1 MIKIACDIIKDLL
14 PLYVDD
20 VCSEKTKDL
29 IEEHLAGCEECQKY
43 YEALQDN
50 LPEITESASYD
61 SWSNFEQEKAFI
73 LKVSKKIQKKM
84 TLNRVVTG
92 FLCLLLVLCLIAST
106 SSLTTNPLQF
116 IPFFDQRLA
125 VEDISVTEIYELE
138 NGNIYFTLWG
148 EEDITWSYMS
158 SLEYDEYL
166 EEETEYFASAQI
178 TRSTW
183 WDKYVRHMGTSLHSI
198 SFIYQTEQIKH
209 HTLEDEQPHDIS
221 SIYYIGKGDE
231 RLTIWE
237 KGQELDKAPE
247 EIERK
252 VSEGRMY
259 SDYDRQGFA
268 LYNWDETQNI
278 Y

>member
-1 MIKIACDIIKDLL
+1 MNKIACDVIKDLL

-43 YEALQDN
+43 YEALQEN
-50 LPEITESASYD
+50 TPEITESSSYD

-73 LKVSKKIQKKM
+73 QKINKKIQKKI
-84 TLNRVVTG
+84 TFNGIVIG
-92 FLCLLLVLCLIAST
+92 FLCFLLVMCLIAST

-116 IPFFDQRLA
+116 IPFFDQRLDVA
-125 VEDISVTEIYELE
+125 DVSVTEIYELE
-138 NGNIYFTLWG
+138 NGDIYFSLWG
-148 EEDITWSYMS
+148 DEDITWSYMTA
-158 SLEYDEYL
+158 LDYDEYL
-166 EEETEYFASAQI
+166 EAETEYFASAQL
-178 TRSTW
+178 TKSTW
-183 WDKYVRHMGTSLHSI
+183 WDKYVRHIGTSLHSV
-198 SFIYQTEQIKH
+198 SFIYQVEQIEH
-209 HTLEDEQPHDIS
+209 HTREDEGPLDIS

-237 KGQELDKAPE
+237 EGQKLEKAPE

-252 VSEGRMY
+252 VADGRMY

-268 LYNWDETQNI
+268 LYNWDLEQSQ

>member
-1 MIKIACDIIKDLL
+1 MNKIACDVIKDLL

-43 YEALQDN
+43 YEALQEN
-50 LPEITESASYD
+50 TPEIAESSSYD

-73 LKVSKKIQKKM
+73 QKINKKIQKKI
-84 TLNRVVTG
+84 TFNGIVIG
-92 FLCLLLVLCLIAST
+92 FLCFLLVMCLIAST

-138 NGNIYFTLWG
+138 NGDIYFTLWSD
-148 EEDITWSYMS
+148 EKINWSYMS
-158 SLEYDEYL
+158 ALNYDEYL
-166 EEETEYFASAQI
+166 KEDTEYFASAELTYI
-178 TRSTW
+178 W
-183 WDKYVRHMGTSLHSI
+183 WSEYVEHVASLHSI
-198 SFIYQTEQIKH
+198 SFVYQTEQIDYH
-209 HTLEDEQPHDIS
+209 PSEDVNICDIS

-231 RLTIWE
+231 RMTIWE
-237 KGQELDKAPE
+237 EGQKLEKAPE
-247 EIERK
+247 EIEHK
-252 VSEGRMY
+252 VSEERMY

-268 LYNWDETQNI
+268 LYNWDLEQSQ